1 MGYWQNVSGLNTK
14 IHAIISDNS
23 KTYCAFLKTI
33 LMVRLC
39 EKLAQKQTQPLKAG
53 AVSSALERIME
64 QLHPTHEKKSEDDR
78 LSAAYLHHHG
88 SVFTA
93 LKSCSGWE

>member
-1 MGYWQNVSGLNTK
+1 
-14 IHAIISDNS
+14 
-23 KTYCAFLKTI
+23 
-33 LMVRLC
+33 
-39 EKLAQKQTQPLKAG
+39 
-53 AVSSALERIME
+53 ME